1 VDAITRSS
9 ADCIVWLTPYKS
21 MHAADNGEFP
31 LPTMT
36 VIDVALLSREEHL
49 VYDARRMVSSEE

>member
-1 VDAITRSS
+1 
-9 ADCIVWLTPYKS
+9 

-36 VIDVALLSREEHL
+36 IIDVALLSREEHL